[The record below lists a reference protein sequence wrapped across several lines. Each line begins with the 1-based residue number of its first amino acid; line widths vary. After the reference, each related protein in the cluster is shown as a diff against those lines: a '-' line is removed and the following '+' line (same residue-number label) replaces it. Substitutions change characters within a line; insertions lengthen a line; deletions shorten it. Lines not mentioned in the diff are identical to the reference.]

1 MILKVRFLMKLNKL
15 QINGFNILQDGF
27 FIDFDNASNLSIL
40 IGKNGSGKSSILE
53 AVGIIFK
60 SLYKGT
66 NIPFPFV
73 IDYHLKDKHIGIQNI
88 NEFIIRINTNVYSI
102 GELKYFKETQGL
114 DIFPDNI
121 IAYYSG
127 SNERLKKIFNFGKYL
142 ESPFL
147 YLEDKHFKFILSSL
161 ICSDL
166 DRHKEFLRDNFQI
179 EKNENF
185 QMELKVKL
193 FDKKL
198 IEEIN
203 LLDQYFK
210 THLRE
215 LLDIQ
220 DLLTITKQNLYQAD
234 GENIESILKNIEKI
248 EFIIRSSDLLRYCM
262 RVPHRFKNG
271 LFEFLIDFEESNN
284 FIYEMGNE
292 TNLFKNFLSLSSKG
306 ILKDVETIFLK
317 ESNIVNH
324 TALSEGEKQLITVIG
339 IKELT
344 TLEESLF
351 LLDEPDTYLHP
362 SWQNKLINQL
372 NDKNEDYTLM
382 TTHSVNI
389 LKNISKKHIFILK
402 SMNNIIEIFEPP
414 KSTFGRDVNSILNEV
429 MGVDERNSE
438 VDKLLDEYFAIIS
451 EKDFNKAEQ
460 KKNEI
465 LRFAQEHDEEFFNID
480 EPEFIRANAILE
492 RMKVLGR

>member
-1 MILKVRFLMKLNKL
+1 MKLNKL
-15 QINGFNILQDGF
+15 QLNGFNILQDGF
-27 FIDFDNASNLSIL
+27 YIDFNKSSNLSIL

-60 SLYKGT
+60 SLYKGS
-66 NIPFPFV
+66 NIPFTFV
-73 IDYHLKDKHIGIQNI
+73 IDYNLGDKHIGIQNI
-88 NEFIIRINTNVYSI
+88 KEFTIRINNDIYPI
-102 GELKYFKETQGL
+102 GEFKYLRETQGL
-114 DIFPDNI
+114 NIFPDNI
-121 IAYYSG
+121 IEYYSG

-161 ICSDL
+161 MCSDL
-166 DRHKEFLRDNFQI
+166 ERHIEFLRDNFQI
-179 EKNENF
+179 EKNENS
-185 QMELKVKL
+185 QMKLKVKL
-193 FDKKL
+193 FNKKL
-198 IEEIN
+198 IDEITRIDKN
-203 LLDQYFK
+203 FDIHLKESLDLNFLFK
-210 THLRE
+210 VT
-215 LLDIQ
+215 LDY
-220 DLLTITKQNLYQAD
+220 LYTKEKEFDEIKKVLQ
-234 GENIESILKNIEKI
+234 EIEKI
-248 EFIIRSSDLLRYCM
+248 EITIGSSDLLRYCM
-262 RVPHRFKNG
+262 RVPYRFKG
-271 LFEFLIDFEESNN
+271 GSFEFLIDFEESNN

-292 TNLFKNFLSLSSKG
+292 TNLFKSFLSLSSKG
-306 ILKDVETIFLK
+306 ILKDVETIFTK

-402 SMNNIIEIFEPP
+402 NMNNIIEIYKPP